1 MKKAA
6 AWLLAGSLCISLLAG
21 CSKDTPASTPERG
34 SDTAETEENEVKQQE
49 NKKEE
54 PKGMEHEAAE
64 STALVLTVNPN
75 YEDAKSYTVE
85 KNSGDRIGDGINN
98 PARRGYTFQGW
109 TYDEEGSQG
118 VGPED
123 TIDKNQT
130 IYASWEAWDAATA
143 EWMDTV
149 LTEAEQARYIS
160 NFPTAYTKESFDAY
174 MTMAAPILFLT
185 MGGNVFPQEMQG
197 LVYGLAGARE
207 ALELAP
213 NVSDPEDTIWYIWGE
228 DIAAEPEAGSY
239 DYYGTWDNA
248 GFKPFLVPCMLEN
261 QNEVK
266 GNIILISG
274 GGFEQRANRWEAYPA
289 AGRFN
294 DLGYNCFILQRRVAP
309 SKPID
314 AGLDL
319 QRAIRYLK
327 YYAKE
332 YGIAKIE
339 NLAAAGYSGGGST
352 ITYQVEQLYG
362 DIQSTAIY
370 PDYQCD
376 EVDAVNADL
385 EAMIMV
391 YSAMPLETENPNIP
405 DAFVVV
411 GIQDEYGLE
420 QKSIE
425 ALSCYEAHDIRYEAH
440 FFSDAGHGFGQGFGL
455 NATAYTDENV
465 ENVKVW
471 PSLADQ
477 FLRITFGLEE
487 NITAMGQ

>member
-1 MKKAA
+1 
-6 AWLLAGSLCISLLAG
+6 
-21 CSKDTPASTPERG
+21 
-34 SDTAETEENEVKQQE
+34 
-49 NKKEE
+49 
-54 PKGMEHEAAE
+54 
-64 STALVLTVNPN
+64 
-75 YEDAKSYTVE
+75 
-85 KNSGDRIGDGINN
+85 
-98 PARRGYTFQGW
+98 
-109 TYDEEGSQG
+109 
-118 VGPED
+118 
-123 TIDKNQT
+123 
-130 IYASWEAWDAATA
+130 
-143 EWMDTV
+143 
-149 LTEAEQARYIS
+149 
-160 NFPTAYTKESFDAY
+160 
-174 MTMAAPILFLT
+174 
-185 MGGNVFPQEMQG
+185 
-197 LVYGLAGARE
+197 
-207 ALELAP
+207 
-213 NVSDPEDTIWYIWGE
+213 
-228 DIAAEPEAGSY
+228 
-239 DYYGTWDNA
+239 
-248 GFKPFLVPCMLEN
+248 MLEN

-327 YYAKE
+327 YHAKE

-362 DIQSTAIY
+362 DIQPTAIY

-440 FFSDAGHGFGQGFGL
+440 FFSDTGHGFGQGFGL